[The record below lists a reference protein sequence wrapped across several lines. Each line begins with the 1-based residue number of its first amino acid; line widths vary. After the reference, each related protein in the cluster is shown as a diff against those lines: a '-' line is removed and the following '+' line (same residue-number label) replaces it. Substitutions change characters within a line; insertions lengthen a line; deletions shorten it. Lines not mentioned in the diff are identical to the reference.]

1 MAVLF
6 LVASVQ
12 THASGALSQGFTT
25 QDSSLGAGALVA
37 IKSGSRGVVEKA
49 TSDHAAQLVGIVA
62 DKPLVAL
69 GDGQQAQVV
78 VSGLTPAIVSDINGD
93 VTVGDKITASPIR
106 GVGMKAKAATE
117 VIGIAESNL
126 KDSKTTTTSLTDT
139 NGKKTS
145 VHVGSIDI
153 QVNISYYSPPR
164 SALDAMVPTFLL
176 NLGSSIAGKD
186 LSPLRVLIGFSFL
199 FMGFVIA
206 GIMLQ
211 SGVRSGIISLGRNPL
226 AHNFLRRG
234 LIDVL
239 VTSVAVLLI
248 TALVFYFVLTL

>member
-1 MAVLF
+1 MTVLF

-12 THASGALSQGFTT
+12 THAAGALSQGFTT
-25 QDSSLGAGALVA
+25 QDSSLGAGTLVA
-37 IKSGSRGVVEKA
+37 IKSGARGTVEKA

-93 VTVGDKITASPIR
+93 ITVGDKITASPIR

-126 KDSKTTTTSLTDT
+126 KDSETTTTNLTDT

-145 VHVGSIDI
+145 VHVGSIDV